1 MHTPKIEWCFGSPT
15 NGDAKEVVMKTI
27 EFLATLVA
35 VCLVLA
41 LGGCYALTGECM
53 GGGVGPQ
60 CTADGA
66 TYDTDGANA
75 DDGSVSKNDNSST
88 TETTVVETAPTVQE
102 ICKDFLYLEGTVW
115 NCKWITNGPI
125 CTLGLM
131 VLESGAC
138 GVRCPLQWK
147 VQANTISFSPPD
159 EMVLEPSP
167 GSGPHTC
174 YKVK

>member
-1 MHTPKIEWCFGSPT
+1 
-15 NGDAKEVVMKTI
+15 MKTI

-66 TYDTDGANA
+66 TYDTDGDNA
-75 DDGSVSKNDNSST
+75 DDGSVSKNDNGST

-138 GVRCPLQWK
+138 GVFCKDIWK
-147 VQANTISFSPPD
+147 TPATTISF
-159 EMVLEPSP
+159 PSSDKILWDDGE

-174 YKVK
+174 DKVK